1 MVSTKNPIINAHV
14 SCPPHACHLA
24 KLIIF
29 AQKNRKCSIDSAKV
43 TVCSVRF
50 RSYKDSCHLPV
61 AMQAICAWLRNDLRV
76 HDNAVL
82 HEAKLVVD
90 WKVCQLWKP
99 SRVGITIQNELD
111 LPKSVS
117 FVCHVNTYAGN
128 SWLVY
133 SYLYVQMCFWPIKWN
148 PSNQGRSSSYNQY
161 SVRLQQQRSIFLKAA
176 RLSAQRKVP
185 VLPVY
190 VWKPRRAEAPM
201 FFLLKPQ
208 MDQRIQLGGFIDFWM
223 VSIDRWLV
231 NFYISISWFAVMVSL
246 IFLWGMLVTYT
257 LNCCWILFSFW
268 IWRFLSCI
276 FSCESWASAISCQ
289 LSWSKID
296 CRHVL
301 WMFWQCF
308 RSLTL
313 DILSAQSTRLCAQVR
328 HDADFDLS
336 WFILLTDACR

>member
-268 IWRFLSCI
+268 IWRFFVMYIFMWVLSFCN
-276 FSCESWASAISCQ
+276 F
-289 LSWSKID
+289 LSIVVKQNWLSPCSLDVLTVLQVFDPRYFKRTKYKTLRTGTTW
-296 CRHVL
+296 CR
-301 WMFWQCF
+301 F
-308 RSLTL
+308 
-313 DILSAQSTRLCAQVR
+313 
-328 HDADFDLS
+328 
-336 WFILLTDACR
+336 WFIMIYPFNRCM

>member
-1 MVSTKNPIINAHV
+1 MDNPCPKN
-14 SCPPHACHLA
+14 
-24 KLIIF
+24 
-29 AQKNRKCSIDSAKV
+29 QKCSIDSAKV

-133 SYLYVQMCFWPIKWN
+133 LYLYVQMCFWPIKWN

-161 SVRLQQQRSIFLKAA
+161 SLIFDTSSGCNSNAPFFLKAA

-190 VWKPRRAEAPM
+190 VWKPRRTEAPM
-201 FFLLKPQ
+201 FFCWNLKW
-208 MDQRIQLGGFIDFWM
+208 ING
-223 VSIDRWLV
+223 S
-231 NFYISISWFAVMVSL
+231 N
-246 IFLWGMLVTYT
+246 WG
-257 LNCCWILFSFW
+257 
-268 IWRFLSCI
+268 
-276 FSCESWASAISCQ
+276 
-289 LSWSKID
+289 
-296 CRHVL
+296 VL
-301 WMFWQCF
+301 
-308 RSLTL
+308 
-313 DILSAQSTRLCAQVR
+313 
-328 HDADFDLS
+328 
-336 WFILLTDACR
+336 

>member
-29 AQKNRKCSIDSAKV
+29 APKNRKCSIDSAKV

-133 SYLYVQMCFWPIKWN
+133 LYLYVQMCFWPIKWN

-161 SVRLQQQRSIFLKAA
+161 SLIFDTSSGCNSNAPFFLKAA

-190 VWKPRRAEAPM
+190 VWKPRRTEAPM

-208 MDQRIQLGGFIDFWM
+208 MDQRIQLGGFIDFRM
-223 VSIDRWLV
+223 VSIDRWFMS
-231 NFYISISWFAVMVSL
+231 FYISISWFAVMVSL
-246 IFLWGMLVTYT
+246 IFFVGHVGDIHFELPLNLVFFLNMVFFCHAYFHVSPELLQFLVNCREVKLIVAMLFGCFDSASGLWP
-257 LNCCWILFSFW
+257 S
-268 IWRFLSCI
+268 I
-276 FSCESWASAISCQ
+276 F
-289 LSWSKID
+289 
-296 CRHVL
+296 
-301 WMFWQCF
+301 
-308 RSLTL
+308 
-313 DILSAQSTRLCAQVR
+313 
-328 HDADFDLS
+328 
-336 WFILLTDACR
+336 